1 MSTGENEQ
9 SLRAVIDLFRK
20 ASVVI
25 LVLHFLVSCYAAFKE
40 WHLTHPLVERVLLNI
55 ASTGLF
61 ANSYLSKLIALGLL
75 IVSLMGTRGK
85 KDIKAKPSSI
95 VFYIIFGVAFYWGGI
110 VWFYFNISVTAT
122 AVTYIATT
130 SLGYLSILS
139 AGARLSRLIKV
150 KMRDDI
156 FNQENETF
164 PQEERLLENPY
175 SVNLPAKYRYK
186 GKVRQMWINLIN
198 GARMCL
204 VLGSPGAGKTYFIIR
219 HIIKQKI
226 ERRQFPGMLLYDF
239 KYDDLAKIAYNSWLK
254 AKHLYKVVPRFFII
268 NFDEPINRCNPLEPS
283 SMRDITDATESSRTI
298 LLGLNFQWIQKTGD
312 FFVESPINFVTAIIW
327 FLRKY
332 KDGKYC
338 TLPHVIE
345 LMQMEYD
352 DLFPVL
358 GTEPE
363 IEVLIG
369 QRPSI

>member
-1 MSTGENEQ
+1 MNTGENEQ

-20 ASVVI
+20 ASVVV
-25 LVLHFLVSCYAAFKE
+25 LALHFMVMCFGAFEE
-40 WHLTHPLVERVLLNI
+40 WGLMHPIIERVLLNI
-55 ASTGLF
+55 ANTGLF
-61 ANSYLSKLIALGLL
+61 AKVYLTKLIAVGFLA
-75 IVSLMGTRGK
+75 ISMIGTPGK
-85 KDIKAKPSSI
+85 KDIKAKGGHI
-95 VFYIIFGVAFYWGGI
+95 VFYLAFGNVLYWGGI
-110 VWFYFNISVTAT
+110 VWFFFDLSGLQTAC
-122 AVTYIATT
+122 TYIITT
-130 SLGYLSILS
+130 SIGFLLILTG
-139 AGARLSRLIKV
+139 GARLSRLIKL

-156 FNQENETF
+156 FNEENETF

-175 SVNLPAKYRYK
+175 SVNLPGKYRYK
-186 GKVRQMWINLIN
+186 GKLRQMWLNIIN
-198 GARMCL
+198 GARM
-204 VLGSPGAGKTYFIIR
+204 VLIVGSPGAGKTYFLIR

-254 AKHLYKVVPRFFII
+254 AKHLYKKAPKFYII

-298 LLGLNFQWIQKTGD
+298 LLGLNLQWIQKTGD
-312 FFVESPINFVTAIIW
+312 FIVESPINFVTAIIW

-345 LMQMEYD
+345 LMQMDYE

-369 QRPSI
+369 